1 MDGCPDQRQLNT
13 PQTRP
18 QLLDHL
24 FLPSHLLI
32 YFVSYI
38 YVCSGGR
45 DRFTKGSVLLWDFPS
60 SDFLFFAFCLRK
72 PPSSLSY
79 SFPLMYSIL
88 FLLFFWPAPHLFATP
103 HLTRFVRDFVWFSF
117 YLLRTIFFF
126 LPYLLSYRYLARSA
140 PVSYYMHY
148 STRFARILR
157 LVLVFSPIMTCLFYF
172 FPLRLNSF
180 SFSRILGWIGYHPLF
195 FLIFGLGLPFFL
207 LASATSPVWFR
218 VAF

>member
-1 MDGCPDQRQLNT
+1 MNA

-45 DRFTKGSVLLWDFPS
+45 DRFAKGSVLLWDFPS

-88 FLLFFWPAPHLFATP
+88 FLLFFWSAPHLFATP
-103 HLTRFVRDFVWFSF
+103 HLTRSVRDFVWFSF
-117 YLLRTIFFF
+117 YLLLRTIFFS
-126 LPYLLSYRYLARSA
+126 LQYLLSYRYLARSA
-140 PVSYYMHY
+140 PCPIICITRPDSLVS
-148 STRFARILR
+148 S
-157 LVLVFSPIMTCLFYF
+157 V
-172 FPLRLNSF
+172 
-180 SFSRILGWIGYHPLF
+180 
-195 FLIFGLGLPFFL
+195 
-207 LASATSPVWFR
+207 
-218 VAF
+218 